1 MQNSP
6 RLILNSPANKW
17 NDSENELQSRLR
29 SNPEEDT
36 EEDTEDIEDGDNDS
50 GTIDAETANRAN
62 ATPEMD
68 DPGLGQ
74 RMQAERWRDFD
85 AEEQEAAPRHRAGG
99 AGAKARPG
107 KGADKNT
114 VRAKAS
120 GPRVIAD
127 GEEDGEYSG
136 PLASFF
142 ADELIVGTPV
152 VVKSG
157 KEASVYCCQAHPRLQ
172 AVTGNALLAAKVYR
186 AREHRSFKNY
196 SVYQQGR
203 TTMNT
208 RLDKAIAQK
217 SAKGLSAQFGLWIG
231 AEYETLSRLHKAGA
245 DVPKPYAQAES
256 ALLLDYYGTA
266 GMAAP
271 QLVSV
276 QPTRDEAARLFEQ
289 MRRNLAVCLEC
300 DRVHGDLSPYN
311 ILYWQGALR
320 IIDFPQA
327 VDPMDNPDAYALF
340 VRDVANVCEWFALY
354 GVVEEPRA
362 LAFSLWM
369 QSGRARP
376 RDA

>member
-1 MQNSP
+1 MGANS
-6 RLILNSPANKW
+6 
-17 NDSENELQSRLR
+17 
-29 SNPEEDT
+29 T
-36 EEDTEDIEDGDNDS
+36 ETNLTG
-50 GTIDAETANRAN
+50 A
-62 ATPEMD
+62 
-68 DPGLGQ
+68 
-74 RMQAERWRDFD
+74 DFD
-85 AEEQEAAPRHRAGG
+85 AAQIHTSEYKTGRQPDVNPDLEQRLQFERWSGFEEEEAVPRHRAGSV
-99 AGAKARPG
+99 GAKTKAGR
-107 KGADKNT
+107 GADKNAPH
-114 VRAKAS
+114 VKAS
-120 GPRVIAD
+120 GPCVAANAD
-127 GEEDGEYSG
+127 DGEYSG

-157 KEASVYCCQAHPRLQ
+157 KEASVYCCQAHPRVQ
-172 AVTGNALLAAKVYR
+172 AATGNALLAAKVYR

-217 SAKGLSAQFGLWIG
+217 SATGLAAQFGMWIG

-245 DVPKPYAQAES
+245 DVPRPYAQAPS

-276 QPTRDEAARLFEQ
+276 QPTQDEAVRLFEQ

-311 ILYWQGALR
+311 ILYWQGMLR

-327 VDPMDNPDAYALF
+327 VDPMDNPDAYMLF
-340 VRDVANVCEWFALY
+340 VRDVANVCAWFALH

-362 LAFSLWM
+362 LALSLWM

-376 RDA
+376 QNA